1 MADARQNEP
10 QALFDMDKLDWP
22 FAMLL
27 PTLAPNALY
36 ELANNHT
43 WRTQFAFRNWNSPTP
58 PYLQPPFGA
67 KNGGH
72 REWLDYTHGM
82 YYSLLNCGLRMPPSA
97 GTANGVH
104 PVPAGFGRVYV
115 HLPEGF
121 SYEAWMQGLRKGRSF
136 VTTGPMLYATADG
149 KDPGHV
155 FHFASASPES
165 IHIDLEVQSEKP
177 LLYGEIL
184 INGRPEHLLNVKQVA
199 SESGTYRAQLRR
211 TIQLTRSGWF
221 AIRFWENRPDGQV
234 RFVHS
239 APWYV
244 DVDSQPVQIS
254 RVEKRYLID
263 RVQSEMARSHGV
275 VSPDAMQEYRNALQ
289 FYETLPEFDDRQE
302 VARVAR
308 LAHSDDEQVR
318 WLNNMVVGHRFSADE
333 LRLATGLS
341 LSDAEREIANRTS
354 TQAESGSTEVRL
366 LPYPGGRHPRRGFL
380 DGAIDPQR
388 ETKISVF
395 PPWKEG
401 GYVVIDVPEA
411 IFSNLGLIYLAHTHV
426 PTIWDK
432 QPTPLPRLEWSEIE
446 NGLSVRRDLPNGI
459 AFKSTVTKTPSGVEM
474 TIDLTNGTL
483 EKLTGLR
490 VQVCTMLKV
499 AVGFQSQEPLES
511 IIHDSLIAVRARG
524 TDRWIITRWEPNQRV
539 WQNPPV
545 PCIHSDPI
553 FPDCKPGETVSVS
566 GSLRF
571 YEGSD
576 VRSEIAT
583 KQ

>member
-1 MADARQNEP
+1 M
-10 QALFDMDKLDWP
+10 
-22 FAMLL
+22 
-27 PTLAPNALY
+27 
-36 ELANNHT
+36 
-43 WRTQFAFRNWNSPTP
+43 
-58 PYLQPPFGA
+58 
-67 KNGGH
+67 
-72 REWLDYTHGM
+72 
-82 YYSLLNCGLRMPPSA
+82 
-97 GTANGVH
+97 
-104 PVPAGFGRVYV
+104 
-115 HLPEGF
+115 
-121 SYEAWMQGLRKGRSF
+121 
-136 VTTGPMLYATADG
+136 
-149 KDPGHV
+149 
-155 FHFASASPES
+155 
-165 IHIDLEVQSEKP
+165 
-177 LLYGEIL
+177 
-184 INGRPEHLLNVKQVA
+184 
-199 SESGTYRAQLRR
+199 
-211 TIQLTRSGWF
+211 
-221 AIRFWENRPDGQV
+221 
-234 RFVHS
+234 
-239 APWYV
+239 
-244 DVDSQPVQIS
+244 
-254 RVEKRYLID
+254 
-263 RVQSEMARSHGV
+263 
-275 VSPDAMQEYRNALQ
+275 
-289 FYETLPEFDDRQE
+289 
-302 VARVAR
+302 
-308 LAHSDDEQVR
+308 
-318 WLNNMVVGHRFSADE
+318 
-333 LRLATGLS
+333 ATGLS

-459 AFKSTVTKTPSGVEM
+459 VFKSTVTKTPSGVEM